1 MPNMVKN
8 NLWKYV
14 TNLFKISQL
23 SKIKIMDLEMAPI
36 SYSRIKFL
44 KMSQDFPRRL
54 LLSWEILLK

>member
-8 NLWKYV
+8 NLWRYV